1 LIVQSGG
8 VLGAT
13 VVLVAGAWLASDPA
27 LRAML
32 VLAPALAIWSL
43 LYWIAGG
50 VLRRLDMGFR
60 RQAVV
65 ASVPLLMLMPI
76 GTLAA
81 GYLLWLA
88 LGPSGSVLQS
98 LDHQRAIS
106 ATPELDPKPRRG
118 LVGAVVFLLA
128 LNALLPFGMIIAS
141 RY

>member
-1 LIVQSGG
+1 
-8 VLGAT
+8 
-13 VVLVAGAWLASDPA
+13 
-27 LRAML
+27 
-32 VLAPALAIWSL
+32 
-43 LYWIAGG
+43 
-50 VLRRLDMGFR
+50 MGFR

-65 ASVPLLMLMPI
+65 ASIPLLMLLPI

-106 ATPELDPKPRRG
+106 ATPELDPKPRWG
-118 LVGAVVFLLA
+118 WVVAVLFLLT
-128 LNALLPFGMIIAS
+128 LNALLPFVLIIAA